1 MQLNFGWHILVIS
14 HHSCTR
20 IDMLSAPLFATSA
33 PIKHRL
39 YTYHIRGD
47 NRIIIGY
54 VSQFILEFSV
64 VKAKQVEWNVRR
76 GLMRQL
82 AVLNVRNAP
91 KERTVQPRH

>member
-20 IDMLSAPLFATSA
+20 IDMLSVPLFATSA
-33 PIKHRL
+33 PIKHHL
-39 YTYHIRGD
+39 YTKHIRGD

-54 VSQFILEFSV
+54 VTQSILEFSV

-82 AVLNVRNAP
+82 EVLNVRNAP